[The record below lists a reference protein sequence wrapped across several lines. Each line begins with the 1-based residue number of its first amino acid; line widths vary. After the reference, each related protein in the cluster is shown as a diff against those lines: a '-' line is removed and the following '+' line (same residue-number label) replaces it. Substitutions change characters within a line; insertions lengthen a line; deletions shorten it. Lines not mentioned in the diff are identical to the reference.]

1 MTKLRVQGHG
11 DLIRD
16 TKSNAIVNTN
26 KSEFK
31 LYMAKMK
38 NRQKQSDEIRD
49 AVKEINTLKK
59 EFYEIK
65 QLLLKVIDNEKH

>member
-26 KSEFK
+26 KSEFN
-31 LYMAKMK
+31 LYIARIKK
-38 NRQKQSDEIRD
+38 REKQSDVIRD
-49 AVKEINTLKK
+49 AVKEINNLKK

-65 QLLLKVIDNEKH
+65 QLLLKVVDEKH

>member
-11 DLIRD
+11 DFIRD

-26 KSEFK
+26 KSEFN
-31 LYMAKMK
+31 LYMIRIKK
-38 NRQKQSDEIRD
+38 REKQSDAIRD
-49 AVKEINTLKK
+49 AVKEINNLKK

-65 QLLLKVIDNEKH
+65 QLLLKVVDEKH

>member
-26 KSEFK
+26 KSEFN
-31 LYMAKMK
+31 LYMARIKK
-38 NRQKQSDEIRD
+38 REKQSDAIRD
-49 AVKEINTLKK
+49 AVKEINNLKK

-65 QLLLKVIDNEKH
+65 QLLLKVVDEKH

>member
-16 TKSNAIVNTN
+16 TISNLIVNTN
-26 KSEFK
+26 KSEFN
-31 LYMAKMK
+31 LYMIRIKK
-38 NRQKQSDEIRD
+38 REKQSDAIRD
-49 AVKEINTLKK
+49 AVKEINNLKK

-65 QLLLKVIDNEKH
+65 QLLLKVVDEKH

>member
-26 KSEFK
+26 KSEFN
-31 LYMAKMK
+31 LYIARIKK
-38 NRQKQSDEIRD
+38 REKQSDVIRD
-49 AVKEINTLKK
+49 VVKEINNLKK

-65 QLLLKVIDNEKH
+65 QLLLKVVDEKH

>member
-1 MTKLRVQGHG
+1 MKKLRVQGHG

-26 KSEFK
+26 KSKFNI
-31 LYMAKMK
+31 YMQRIKK
-38 NRQKQSDEIRD
+38 REKQSDVIRD
-49 AVKEINTLKK
+49 AVKEINNLKK

-65 QLLLKVIDNEKH
+65 QLLLKVVDEKH

>member
-1 MTKLRVQGHG
+1 MKKLRVQGHG

-26 KSEFK
+26 KSEFN
-31 LYMAKMK
+31 LYMIRIKK
-38 NRQKQSDEIRD
+38 REKQSDAIRD
-49 AVKEINTLKK
+49 AVKEINNLKK

-65 QLLLKVIDNEKH
+65 QLLLKVVDEKH

>member
-1 MTKLRVQGHG
+1 MAKLQVQGFG

-26 KSEFK
+26 KSEFA
-31 LYMAKMK
+31 LYMKKIK
-38 NRQKQSDEIRD
+38 NRQKHSDEIRD

>member
-26 KSEFK
+26 KSEFN
-31 LYMAKMK
+31 LYMIRIKK
-38 NRQKQSDEIRD
+38 REKQSDVIRD
-49 AVKEINTLKK
+49 AVKEINNLKK

-65 QLLLKVIDNEKH
+65 QLLLKVVDEKH

>member
-1 MTKLRVQGHG
+1 MKKLRVQGHG

-26 KSEFK
+26 KSEFN
-31 LYMAKMK
+31 LYIARIKK
-38 NRQKQSDEIRD
+38 REKQSDVIRD
-49 AVKEINTLKK
+49 VVKEINNLKK

-65 QLLLKVIDNEKH
+65 QLLLKVVDEKH

>member
-1 MTKLRVQGHG
+1 MKKLRVQGHG

-26 KSEFK
+26 KSEFN
-31 LYMAKMK
+31 LYMARIKK
-38 NRQKQSDEIRD
+38 REKQSDVIRD
-49 AVKEINTLKK
+49 AVKEINNLKK

-65 QLLLKVIDNEKH
+65 QLLLKVVDEKH

>member
-1 MTKLRVQGHG
+1 MAKIQVEGFGNLV
-11 DLIRD
+11 RD
-16 TKSNAIVNTN
+16 TNSNAIVNTN

-31 LYMAKMK
+31 MYMARMK
-38 NRQKQSDEIRD
+38 SREKQGDEIRD
-49 AVKEINTLKK
+49 AVKEINNLKK

>member
-26 KSEFK
+26 KSEFN
-31 LYMAKMK
+31 LYMIRIKK
-38 NRQKQSDEIRD
+38 REKQSDAIRD
-49 AVKEINTLKK
+49 AVKEINNLKK

-65 QLLLKVIDNEKH
+65 QLLLKVVDEKH

>member
-26 KSEFK
+26 KSEFN
-31 LYMAKMK
+31 LYMARIKK
-38 NRQKQSDEIRD
+38 REKQSDVIRD
-49 AVKEINTLKK
+49 AVKEINNLKK

-65 QLLLKVIDNEKH
+65 QLLLKVVDEKH